1 MQKPNGRVRGIVI
14 GDMVRRLVSRSLA
27 QMYSQHIH
35 ASCSPHQFALSTRA
49 GTEAVIHA
57 LTAATQANPTHTVL
71 SVDGIGAYD
80 TISRESM
87 LRGLMTVPTANRSL
101 PFVRTFYCQPSQY
114 VWHDDQGRHHLISQA
129 EGGEQGDPLM
139 PALFSLGQSTALQA
153 IHSQLH
159 PTETLLAYL
168 DDIYAVVA
176 PDRVRTVYDV
186 MANELRTHTRIQLNS
201 GKTRVWN
208 AAGATPPGLEALG
221 PEVWVGNTTLP
232 REQQGITILGAPLGT
247 AEYVAQQLLHSS
259 QSHQALLERI
269 PTVDD
274 LQSAWLLLLFCAS
287 PRCNHTLRTTPP
299 QLIQDFAT
307 RHDTSVAA
315 CLPGP
320 LGLPSN
326 QPSHGTPPT
335 LPGRLRSDFS
345 HSHRTASLLGIMGGH
360 LSSPSTP
367 IAVARR
373 HAPAIT
379 SPPTSTATSVPG
391 GHRRGTNL
399 GASWVATARL
409 ACTHTTGQSPTPQP
423 FGGTTSQPRLA
434 TQGCCHANLHDLPKR
449 VANGSRPS
457 QQSNARITNR
467 PIRQSNI
474 HHHPFRPGVH
484 IPTRPVPHSS
494 APSFASPAPAV
505 CASLPV
511 PSLS

>member
-1 MQKPNGRVRGIVI
+1 
-14 GDMVRRLVSRSLA
+14 
-27 QMYSQHIH
+27 
-35 ASCSPHQFALSTRA
+35 
-49 GTEAVIHA
+49 
-57 LTAATQANPTHTVL
+57 
-71 SVDGIGAYD
+71 
-80 TISRESM
+80 M

-101 PFVRTFYCQPSQY
+101 PFVRTFYGQPSQY

-139 PALFSLGQSTALQA
+139 PALFSLGQSRALQA

-159 PTETLLAYL
+159 PTEMLLAYL

-221 PEVWVGNTTLP
+221 PEVWVGNTTFP

-299 QLIQDFAT
+299 QLTQGFAT

-315 CLPGP
+315 CLQTL
-320 LGLPSN
+320 LGLP
-326 QPSHGTPPT
+326 
-335 LPGRLRSDFS
+335 DF
-345 HSHRTASLLGIMGGH
+345 
-360 LSSPSTP
+360 P
-367 IAVARR
+367 
-373 HAPAIT
+373 
-379 SPPTSTATSVPG
+379 ATSLATAHLPLSQG
-391 GHRRGTNL
+391 GL
-399 GASWVATARL
+399 GLTSATVTAQPAYWASWADT
-409 ACTHTTGQSPTPQP
+409 
-423 FGGTTSQPRLA
+423 F
-434 TQGCCHANLHDLPKR
+434 
-449 VANGSRPS
+449 
-457 QQSNARITNR
+457 
-467 PIRQSNI
+467 
-474 HHHPFRPGVH
+474 
-484 IPTRPVPHSS
+484 PV
-494 APSFASPAPAV
+494 
-505 CASLPV
+505 L
-511 PSLS
+511 